1 MDLVWLPYGS
11 TRPLGT
17 RPSPPSRPPVD
28 SLRPA
33 VAIPGVLGLA
43 LAGIVVWGLSVA
55 DHPAVVEAAVPS
67 TPAVATEA
75 LPDMLPE
82 SVRAWSADIV
92 RWSAATDI
100 PPDLIAVVMT
110 IESCGDPLARSR
122 AGAQGLFQVM
132 PFHFQ
137 DGENPLDPE
146 TNATRGLAYLAR
158 GLALAG
164 GDVGLALAGYNG
176 GHGQIGRDPAT
187 WPTETVRY
195 VRWGTGILGDL
206 RAGLAYSPTLDAW
219 LEAGGAR
226 LCDRAAASN
235 TPDSPGA

>member
-11 TRPLGT
+11 TRPRGT

-28 SLRPA
+28 PLRPA
-33 VAIPGVLGLA
+33 VAIPGVLGIA
-43 LAGIVVWGLSVA
+43 LAGIVAWGLSLV
-55 DHPAVVEAAVPS
+55 DEPAVVEAAIPS

-75 LPDMLPE
+75 LPDILPE
-82 SVRAWSADIV
+82 PVRAWSADIM

-110 IESCGDPLARSR
+110 IESCGDPLARSP

-137 DGENPLDPE
+137 DGEHPLDPE
-146 TNATRGLAYLAR
+146 TNAARALAYLGR
-158 GLALAG
+158 GLTLAG

-176 GHGQIGRDPAT
+176 GHGQIARDPAT
-187 WPTETVRY
+187 WPAETLRY
-195 VRWGTGILGDL
+195 VRWGTGILRDL
-206 RAGLAYSPTLDAW
+206 RAGLSSSTTLEAW
-219 LEAGGAR
+219 LAAGGAR
-226 LCDRAAASN
+226 LCDRANGPIPARG
-235 TPDSPGA
+235 PGL